1 MRWSWRVARIAGIEV
16 RVHATFL
23 LLLAW
28 IGFGALQRGGTSA
41 AAESVG
47 FVALIFG
54 VVLLHEYGHALAARR
69 YGIPTRDITLLPIGG
84 VARLER
90 MPREPRQELVVALAG
105 PAVNVVLAAI
115 LWAVL
120 AATGGREALDPMA
133 PADER
138 FFSRTLAARLLSVNV
153 WLAAFNMIPA
163 FPMDGGRVL
172 RAALAMRSGDYATA
186 TVRAAQVG
194 RFFAL
199 VFGIV
204 GLFVVRNPMLV
215 LVALFV
221 WLGAAGEA
229 SAVQEQ
235 SALTGV
241 PLERVM
247 VTDVRTLA
255 PTDTLARAVELI
267 LAGLQQDFP
276 VVDQGAV
283 VGVLTRRDL
292 LQGLSSLG
300 EHAPVASAMR
310 RDFLVATPDEPVE
323 EALARVQ
330 ACGCHAIPVVRGSR
344 LLGMLTLDNV
354 GEYVMIRAALR
365 GGTT

>member
-1 MRWSWRVARIAGIEV
+1 
-16 RVHATFL
+16 
-23 LLLAW
+23 
-28 IGFGALQRGGTSA
+28 
-41 AAESVG
+41 
-47 FVALIFG
+47 
-54 VVLLHEYGHALAARR
+54 
-69 YGIPTRDITLLPIGG
+69 
-84 VARLER
+84 
-90 MPREPRQELVVALAG
+90 
-105 PAVNVVLAAI
+105 
-115 LWAVL
+115 
-120 AATGGREALDPMA
+120 
-133 PADER
+133 
-138 FFSRTLAARLLSVNV
+138 
-153 WLAAFNMIPA
+153 
-163 FPMDGGRVL
+163 
-172 RAALAMRSGDYATA
+172 
-186 TVRAAQVG
+186 VG